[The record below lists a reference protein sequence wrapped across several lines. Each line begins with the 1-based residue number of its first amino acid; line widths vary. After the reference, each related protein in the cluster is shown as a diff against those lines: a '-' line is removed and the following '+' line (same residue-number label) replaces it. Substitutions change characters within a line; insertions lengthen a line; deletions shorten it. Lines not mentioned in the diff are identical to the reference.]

1 MVSFRLTP
9 PRLDGTINTSERKKK
24 NVQFYS
30 VEMLVTLNETRYHNN
45 LVPRVSLLPAPAR
58 ERETLGEPGHV
69 IAHDKLLPS
78 RGILAQLFYSLE
90 FQAGAILS
98 KQNARDLAQ
107 FHAVCKNRI
116 LSTI

>member
-1 MVSFRLTP
+1 MLRHLTK
-9 PRLDGTINTSERKKK
+9 TVF
-24 NVQFYS
+24 VQ
-30 VEMLVTLNETRYHNN
+30 TN

-69 IAHDKLLPS
+69 IAHDKLFPS

-90 FQAGAILS
+90 SIRDFQAGAILS

-107 FHAVCKNRI
+107 FHVVCKNRI